1 MNEVETET
9 KTAHTRPGNRVLI
22 IGLDAATFD
31 LIEPWVQQGYLPN
44 FAQLMAEGAYGRL
57 ASTLQPTTAPAWVT
71 FMTGMNQGK
80 HGLYDFV
87 RRRSDSYSLDVTN
100 SSHIK
105 APLMFETL
113 SELGQRIITVNIPYT
128 YPPRPING
136 IMIGGPFAPA
146 VTPELVYP
154 QEYFDTLKQIVPD
167 YFILPD
173 YDAHAADPMADFA
186 ERLYHEVELREQVAL
201 HLIRT
206 QAWGVLAV
214 VAMATD
220 EVQHSFWMCQEASD
234 DSPLARYR
242 HVIRRIYQRC
252 DDMLGKLIDA
262 AREAEPLTNV
272 IVLSD
277 HGAGPF
283 RWMINLNQWLAE
295 QGLLKFRAERISPIK
310 QLRLTAIQRAARAY
324 RRHAPPRLR
333 AAIRNRVGSDR
344 FSRVQQEFQSTLLTT
359 TIDWPHTQAF
369 SLGAGGN
376 LYINLKGREPSG
388 AVVSEDYDH
397 VRQRIIDA
405 LMQLRSPETGETIVR
420 RAYRREELYHGAQ
433 LDTAPDI
440 IIAWAD
446 HTFWGRGYYGSQV
459 PVFERQEHFD
469 FSAQPLSGAHRPEGI
484 LLAHGPAI
492 QPGAR
497 VQDAKLYDL
506 APTIFHLLGFEPP
519 ADMDGRVLTEMLR
532 EVKTDLVQTTQEA
545 ARTFSPA
552 DYTAEEAELISEH
565 LRALGYL

>member
-1 MNEVETET
+1 MSEVETEA
-9 KTAHTRPGNRVLI
+9 KSANAKPGSRVLI

-44 FAQLMAEGAYGRL
+44 FARLMTEGAHGRL
-57 ASTLQPTTAPAWVT
+57 ASTLQPTTAPAWTT

-87 RRRSDSYSLDVTN
+87 RRRPDSYSLDVTN
-100 SSHIK
+100 SSHIE

-113 SELGQRIITVNIPYT
+113 SALGKRVITVNIPYT

-154 QEYFDTLKQIVPD
+154 QEYFDTLKQIAPD
-167 YFILPD
+167 YFITPD
-173 YDAHAADPMADFA
+173 YDAHATDPMADFA
-186 ERLYHEVELREQVAL
+186 ERLHHDVELRERVAL
-201 HLIRT
+201 HLIQSET
-206 QAWGVLAV
+206 WDVLAV
-214 VAMATD
+214 VIMATD
-220 EVQHSFWMCQEASD
+220 EVQHSFWMCQEASE
-234 DSPLARYR
+234 DSPLAKYR

-252 DDMLGKLIDA
+252 DEVLGKLIAAAQDA
-262 AREAEPLTNV
+262 ERLTNV

-295 QGLLKFRAERISPIK
+295 QGLLEFLAERINPIK
-310 QLRLTAIQRAARAY
+310 QLRLAAIQRAARAY

-333 AAIRNRVGSDR
+333 AAIRNRLGVDR
-344 FSRVQQEFQSTLLTT
+344 FSRVQQEFQSTLVMT

-388 AVVSEDYDH
+388 TVAPEDYER

-405 LMQLRSPETGETIVR
+405 LMQLRSPETGETIVC

-433 LDTAPDI
+433 LENAPDI
-440 IIAWAD
+440 VIEWAD
-446 HTFWGRGYYGSQV
+446 HTCWGRGYYGSQV
-459 PVFERQEHFD
+459 PVFERQEHLD
-469 FSAQPLSGAHRPEGI
+469 FSAQPLTGAHRPEGI
-484 LLAHGPAI
+484 LLACGPAI
-492 QPGAR
+492 QPGVR
-497 VQDAKLYDL
+497 VQGAKLCDL
-506 APTIFHLLGFEPP
+506 APTIFHILGFEPP

-532 EVKTDLVQTTQEA
+532 EVKTDLVQTTHEA
-545 ARTFSPA
+545 ARIFSPA
-552 DYTAEEAELISEH
+552 DYTPEEADLISEH